1 MKMKRLVLLGMLLV
15 LAAVPSIASAAPN
28 KGDPIT
34 FRFREGEF
42 CGAGPCT
49 PARALLEGT
58 IKQTLRSDG
67 RVRLELSHL
76 SGTIRIGVSP
86 FAKTTR
92 HINVKSPGP
101 VRWGE
106 FGPHP
111 LYETC
116 LEKPILEEFE
126 GAGGERYAYYWSA
139 GWSANTVVGLSAGSS
154 KGSAELGWWE
164 QDFCRWQ
171 EQEGEEGFVKVT
183 GDGSGSRL
191 NGQLVGKLAGSLNL
205 GGSFPDY
212 VPLDPL

>member
-1 MKMKRLVLLGMLLV
+1 MKMTMKSLVLLGVILV

-34 FRFREGEF
+34 FRFREGQF

-58 IKQTLRSDG
+58 IKQTHRSDG
-67 RVRLELSHL
+67 RVRLELSRL

-86 FAKTTR
+86 FAKTSR

-111 LYETC
+111 LYDTC
-116 LEKPILEEFE
+116 VATESLEAFQDL
-126 GAGGERYAYYWSA
+126 GGERHAFYWSA

-154 KGSAELGWWE
+154 KGSAELGWWQ
-164 QDFCRWQ
+164 QDLLPVARTR
-171 EQEGEEGFVKVT
+171 G
-183 GDGSGSRL
+183 
-191 NGQLVGKLAGSLNL
+191 
-205 GGSFPDY
+205 
-212 VPLDPL
+212 